1 MGITSGQIIKL
12 LKKNLIL
19 ILVCAVVFAG
29 AFFGYTKVFIAN
41 TYQSAVKFCVSTT
54 LQGGTAS
61 DVVTQLAYE
70 QRLVSTTIEI
80 LDTNSFYAKVAD
92 KLSQRYSAAQLANIV
107 VFSTL
112 NDTEVFQAQVSAKSQ
127 TDTKL
132 IADTI
137 AEIAPTVITEYKKN
151 VQLKVVDPALVPQ
164 TPVAPNPVINTALG
178 FLLGLILSVAYVL
191 IRNYFDIRIKST
203 DEELTA
209 LNIPVLAYIPN
220 FESMFKQHSTVQ

>member
-80 LDTNSFYAKVAD
+80 LDTNSFYSKVAD
-92 KLSQRYSAAQLANIV
+92 KLSQRYSAAQLSNIV

-151 VQLKVVDPALVPQ
+151 VQLKIVDPALVPQ
-164 TPVAPNPVINTALG
+164 TPVAPNPVVNTAIG
-178 FLLGLILSVAYVL
+178 FLIGLILSVAYVL